1 MASYL
6 ARLIERAS
14 GETAPENRVDAIM
27 PAPEAIDSAAAAFDP
42 FEDAAEDDLLLTP
55 PAEPIVD
62 SRDPLPQPDMQP
74 GRPSPITDE
83 TPEPIISESTPLP
96 APLPSAQPV
105 IDMPLSEDDVSDGMA
120 ERIVIERW
128 HEDGDSVV
136 DLPPPKPVERE
147 VIFERA
153 AEAEDDE
160 PVASLPP
167 PAPSETFLPPR
178 DELTGSPFALEP
190 PPAPY
195 DFSPEVDL
203 DPPAAPP
210 VDGLPGAADHG
221 PSITIGDVV
230 VEIVATKR
238 QPEPVRRQAAPVV
251 RAPER
256 SAPRPGVRSKRRYGI
271 GQS

>member
-27 PAPEAIDSAAAAFDP
+27 PAPEPVDSAAAAFDP
-42 FEDAAEDDLLLTP
+42 FEDAAEDDVQLTSSS
-55 PAEPIVD
+55 EPIVD
-62 SRDPLPQPDMQP
+62 SRDPLPQPDAQP
-74 GRPSPITDE
+74 ERPSPIPAE
-83 TPEPIISESTPLP
+83 TPESVISEGAPLP
-96 APLPSAQPV
+96 APIPSVQPV

-160 PVASLPP
+160 PAAALPP
-167 PAPSETFLPPR
+167 PAPAESFVPPR

-190 PPAPY
+190 PPVHIG
-195 DFSPEVDL
+195 FSPDVDL

-210 VDGLPGAADHG
+210 VDGLSGADDLG

-238 QPEPVRRQAAPVV
+238 QPDPVRRQAAPVV